1 MVVEASLMSITNFV
15 IFSALLQF
23 CNLLLA
29 VSRVAV
35 TVARDC
41 VNKAVSGSPVG
52 NDDDDMSPAEI
63 TVAGGIMSVEGLT
76 LGVVLGRA
84 PAPTKMQIQ

>member
-1 MVVEASLMSITNFV
+1 MSITNFV

-35 TVARDC
+35 TVARDW
-41 VNKAVSGSPVG
+41 VNKAVSGSSDG
-52 NDDDDMSPAEI
+52 NNDDDDMSPAEI

-76 LGVVLGRA
+76 LGAVLGRA
-84 PAPTKMQIQ
+84 PAPTKMQIK